1 MFYNFYCK
9 KCNKNHEI
17 NIPMDEYSKVKNDQK
32 CPDCNEKLERVIE
45 WEGVASNI
53 GGYSAVG
60 GMAKWQ
66 TGSTKIKSN

>member
-1 MFYNFYCK
+1 MNYNFYCK

-17 NIPMDEYSKVKNDQK
+17 DIPMNEYSKVKNDQK

-66 TGSTKIKSN
+66 TGSTKNKSN

>member
-1 MFYNFYCK
+1 MLYNFYCK

-17 NIPMDEYSKVKNDQK
+17 DIKMADYDKEKNNQK

-66 TGSTKIKSN
+66 TGPTKK